1 MFCRIF
7 FFLLGFGL
15 MVIGSMYIILYTNLM
30 TIDYSLSE
38 YFNFISHRFE
48 CLLSIIGFIIVTIT
62 IFWKKG
68 DNHEIRL

>member
-1 MFCRIF
+1 
-7 FFLLGFGL
+7 